1 MDCVGLLLLAKWTRA
16 VLAFARLYLPVSRIP
31 DAAMSEGSWRG
42 RRPMYE
48 FGRTAEPEF
57 GDEAVGQWSPEQVDR
72 VNARF
77 VERVERAIAAGDES
91 PQGAAGLGSA
101 R

>member
-1 MDCVGLLLLAKWTRA
+1 
-16 VLAFARLYLPVSRIP
+16 
-31 DAAMSEGSWRG
+31 
-42 RRPMYE
+42 MYE

-57 GDEAVGQWSPEQVDR
+57 GDEAVGQWSPEQLDR

-91 PQGAAGLGSA
+91 PQGAADLGSA

>member
-1 MDCVGLLLLAKWTRA
+1 
-16 VLAFARLYLPVSRIP
+16 
-31 DAAMSEGSWRG
+31 MSE
-42 RRPMYE
+42 
-48 FGRTAEPEF
+48 
-57 GDEAVGQWSPEQVDR
+57 QLDR

>member
-1 MDCVGLLLLAKWTRA
+1 
-16 VLAFARLYLPVSRIP
+16 
-31 DAAMSEGSWRG
+31 MSEGSWRG
-42 RRPMYE
+42 RRSMYE
-48 FGRTAEPEF
+48 FSQTAEPEP
-57 GDEAVGQWSPEQVDR
+57 GDEAVGEWSPEQLDR
-72 VNARF
+72 MNARF